1 VELPVQVNSKVKGKI
16 HISPTATREEIEKV
30 VRAHTDLPIWIDAKK
45 IQKIIVVPGRIVNLI
60 CT

>member
-1 VELPVQVNSKVKGKI
+1 VNSKVKGKI
-16 HISPTATREEIEKV
+16 HILPTATREEIEKM
-30 VRAHTDLPIWIDAKK
+30 VRAHTDLPTWIDAKQ